1 MKIRE
6 RKGRECDERE
16 RLEREENMCIRRLPE
31 KVTEKTRE
39 SGEMKSGFRGI
50 VERGGIQA
58 MKPHRFGGFFAPPG
72 GLCPR
77 PSAAE
82 MLLQRWSSQ

>member
-6 RKGRECDERE
+6 RKGRKCDERE

-39 SGEMKSGFRGI
+39 SGEMKSGFRGT

-58 MKPHRFGGFFAPPG
+58 MKPHRFGDFFAPPG
-72 GLCPR
+72 GLCPC

-82 MLLQRWSSQ
+82 MLLQRWS

>member
-6 RKGRECDERE
+6 RKGRKCDERE

-39 SGEMKSGFRGI
+39 SGEMKSGFRGT

-58 MKPHRFGGFFAPPG
+58 MKPHRFGDFFAPPG
-72 GLCPR
+72 GLCPC

-82 MLLQRWSSQ
+82 MLLQRWSSR